1 MGETWICLDPDKIEK
16 IQNNFYS
23 IGGDVMGM
31 GAEFIFAA
39 YQIIYTLNELIK
51 LAFFLTGTLVF
62 IKILRRR

>member
-1 MGETWICLDPDKIEK
+1 
-16 IQNNFYS
+16 
-23 IGGDVMGM
+23 MGM
-31 GAEFIFAA
+31 GGEFIFAA